1 MSKLSTITD
10 GTLTAAVSSMGA
22 QLMSLERDGTEYLWQ
37 GDPRWW
43 SRRAPILFPTVGV
56 LKDDHAESAAGE
68 ISLKR
73 HGFAR
78 NEEFDIV
85 EEASDHVE
93 LRLASSP
100 ATRASYPYDFELRL
114 VYTVADG
121 ALEQRFVVTNTGTT
135 ELPFSLGAHPAFNV
149 PCGAGKDVREGFEDY
164 ELRFSRPWTASSL
177 SIDAD
182 GLYDLDN
189 PVPLLNDAD
198 VLPLSHGLFRLLLTI
213 TLQDVP
219 DSTVSLVG
227 TKSGSGVEV
236 RFEGFP
242 YLGVWSADNEAPF
255 VAVEPWC
262 GLADP
267 EDATGVFEDKPGIM
281 IAAPGEVIE
290 RALTI
295 RPL

>member
-1 MSKLSTITD
+1 MPKLTTISD
-10 GTLTAAVSSMGA
+10 GTLTATISSEGA
-22 QLMSLERDGTEYLWQ
+22 QLMSLERDGVEYLWQ

-43 SRRAPILFPTVGV
+43 SRRAPILFPIVGV
-56 LKDDHAESAAGE
+56 LKNDRAESAEGE

-73 HGFAR
+73 HGLAR
-78 NEEFDIV
+78 LYEHKVV
-85 EEASDHVE
+85 EEAPDHVTYRLKSSYE
-93 LRLASSP
+93 TLAAYPYHFSLRL
-100 ATRASYPYDFELRL
+100 T
-114 VYTVADG
+114 YTVRDG
-121 ALEQRFVVTNTGTT
+121 VLEQRFAVKNKGKSPM
-135 ELPFSLGAHPAFNV
+135 PFSFGAHPAFNV
-149 PCGAGKDVREGFEDY
+149 PVGAGSSERFEDY
-164 ELRFSRPWTASSL
+164 ELRFARPWTASSL
-177 SIDAD
+177 SIDPD
-182 GLYDLDN
+182 GLYDLAH
-189 PVPLLNDAD
+189 PVPLVNDSD

-236 RFEGFP
+236 RFDGFP

-255 VAVEPWC
+255 VAIEPWC

-281 IAAPGEVIE
+281 VAEPDEEVV

-295 RPL
+295 RPF